1 MNKLTLN
8 QLTIGLIINPIAGIG
23 GAAGFKGSDGI
34 QIQQQAAA
42 MGFQSFSQEKTKQA
56 LEALIPFKNQL
67 KIVTCNNLMGEE
79 VCKQLDFNYRVEY
92 NYQDKSTAKDTINA
106 AIKIAQSG
114 VDLILFAGGDGT
126 ARNICQALIDN
137 IGEDENLV
145 PVIGIPAGCKI
156 HSGVYSV
163 TPSAAGK
170 LVADLVNGN
179 MMTFVEADVMDID
192 ESLFRQGQVKAKRYG
207 ELKIPHD
214 LRYIQAVKQG
224 GKEVDELVIAD
235 IAADIESNMEDGVLY
250 LFGSGSTTQGI
261 LNELGIDGTLL
272 GVDAVANNEL
282 IQADLNAKQIL
293 ELLQEYKECKLVIT
307 PIGGQGHL
315 FGRGN
320 QQLTTEVI
328 TKIGK
333 NNILVVATKNKI
345 NTLNHRPLIIDN
357 LSIEL
362 GKQLSGLIKI
372 TTGYKDTV
380 LYPITNFME

>member
-1 MNKLTLN
+1 MNKLTFN
-8 QLTIGLIINPIAGIG
+8 QLTIGLIINPVAGIG

-34 QIQQQAAA
+34 EIQQQAAE
-42 MGFQSFSQEKTKQA
+42 MGFQSFAQDKTKQA
-56 LEALIPFKNQL
+56 LAALIPFKNQL
-67 KIVTCNNLMGEE
+67 KFVTCNCLMGED
-79 VCKQLDFNYRVEY
+79 VCKQLGFDYSVEY
-92 NYQDKSTAKDTINA
+92 NYHVQSTADDTINA
-106 AIKIAQSG
+106 AIKISQAG

-126 ARNICQALIDN
+126 ARNICQALIN
-137 IGEDENLV
+137 NAGEDENRV
-145 PVIGIPAGCKI
+145 PVVGIPAGCKI

-207 ELKIPHD
+207 ELRIPHD

-235 IAADIESNMEDGVLY
+235 IAADIEANMEDDVLY

-261 LNELGIDGTLL
+261 LAELGLDGTLL
-272 GVDAVANNEL
+272 GVDAVVNHEL
-282 IQADLNAKQIL
+282 VQADLNAKQIL
-293 ELLQEYKECKLVIT
+293 ELIQKYKECKLVIT

-328 TKIGK
+328 AKIGK

>member
-1 MNKLTLN
+1 MNDNTLN
-8 QLTIGLIINPIAGIG
+8 QLTIGLIINPVAGIG
-23 GAAGFKGSDGI
+23 GAAGFKGSDDL

-42 MGFQSFSQEKTKQA
+42 MGFQSFAQEKTEQA
-56 LEALIPFKNQL
+56 LAALVPYKKQL
-67 KIVTCNNLMGEE
+67 KFVTCNTLMGED
-79 VCKQLDFNYRVEY
+79 VCKRLDFNHKVEY
-92 NYQDKSTAKDTINA
+92 YYQNKSTAEDTINA
-106 AIKIAQSG
+106 AVKIAQSG

-137 IGEDENLV
+137 IGEDENRI

-170 LVADLVNGN
+170 LVADLVSGN

-207 ELKIPHD
+207 ELRIPHD

-235 IAADIESNMEDGVLY
+235 IAADIEANMEDDALY

-261 LNELGIDGTLL
+261 LAELGLEGTLL
-272 GVDAVANNEL
+272 GVDAVVNHEL

>member
-1 MNKLTLN
+1 MNK
-8 QLTIGLIINPIAGIG
+8 LTIGLIINPVAGIG
-23 GAAGFKGSDGI
+23 GAAGFKGSDGKD
-34 QIQQQAAA
+34 IQQKAAE
-42 MGFQSFSQEKTKQA
+42 MGFQSFAQDKTTQA
-56 LEALIPFKNQL
+56 LLALKPYKNQIKL
-67 KIVTCNNLMGEE
+67 VTCNNLMGEL
-79 VCKQLDFNYRVEY
+79 VCNLLDFNYQVEY
-92 NYQDKSTAKDTINA
+92 QYQGESTADDTINA

-137 IGEDENLV
+137 IGDDENRV

-163 TPSAAGK
+163 TPTAAGK

-224 GKEVDELVIAD
+224 GKEVDELVITD
-235 IAADIESNMEDGVLY
+235 IAADIEANMEDDVLY

-261 LNELGIDGTLL
+261 LAELGLDGTLL
-272 GVDAVANNEL
+272 GVDAVVNHQL
-282 IQADLNAKQIL
+282 IAADLNAKQIL
-293 ELLQEYKECKLVIT
+293 ELLQEYQACKLVIT

-328 TKIGK
+328 AKIGK